1 MLAPGVIPER
11 GRENPPWD
19 GPPHF
24 GHSSSREINDWG
36 TGLGPGLAGAKEK
49 WGQPCGRPHSHRRV
63 VSAEAG
69 NLTPGVFKHRPKAAS
84 PSPGARAGAGSIGSG
99 YDREDLSQPSGGS
112 EADLV
117 DPGLKRLGIA
127 RRLCLP
133 IDTGPESP
141 AFRLQTL
148 AASTVWDLDAR
159 RRLPSHPST
168 ARHSPSRRSGSEIPS
183 SQRALGAVDRKS
195 QSPFR
200 CLEDAR
206 DR

>member
-1 MLAPGVIPER
+1 MAMRLSARPVR
-11 GRENPPWD
+11 REGESPAD
-19 GPPHF
+19 
-24 GHSSSREINDWG
+24 
-36 TGLGPGLAGAKEK
+36 AGSQEK

-99 YDREDLSQPSGGS
+99 YDREDLPSRPAVPKPISSAQVSSGS
-112 EADLV
+112 A
-117 DPGLKRLGIA
+117 
-127 RRLCLP
+127 LP
-133 IDTGPESP
+133 EGFASP
-141 AFRLQTL
+141 STLDRKVRPFRLQTL

-200 CLEDAR
+200 
-206 DR
+206 